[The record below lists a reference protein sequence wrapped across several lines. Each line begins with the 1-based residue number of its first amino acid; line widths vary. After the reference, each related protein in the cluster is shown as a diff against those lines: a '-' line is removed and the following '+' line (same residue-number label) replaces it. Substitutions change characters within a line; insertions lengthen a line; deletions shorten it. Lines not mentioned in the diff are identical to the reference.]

1 MYKRQEMITE
11 ELNTTEAQKTVELSK
26 ADIGDIVQMGT
37 YEQDGDPETEDPVS
51 YTHLDV
57 YKRQDVYTYGII
69 INKTPPI
76 IPHTLLFS
84 NELRMDKIISTIPK
98 IIGKYT

>member
-1 MYKRQEMITE
+1 MIG
-11 ELNTTEAQKTVELSK
+11 
-26 ADIGDIVQMGT
+26 I
-37 YEQDGDPETEDPVS
+37 
-51 YTHLDV
+51 
-57 YKRQDVYTYGII
+57 DVYTYGII